1 VLLRELRGCTT
12 REAAQELGIT
22 ISAAKARMHRAR
34 HDMRLHI
41 ESRHS
46 AAYAAF
52 LYR

>member
-1 VLLRELRGCTT
+1 VLLRELSGCTT
-12 REAAQELGIT
+12 REGAQELGIT

-34 HDMRLHI
+34 HDMWLHI
-41 ESRHS
+41 ERHS